1 MNHYRDEAYG
11 MIPVDRKQGP
21 WSKYLAREIQK
32 GIGGGYK
39 CKKCGEIFPVL
50 PDLFSHGC
58 PVKLQE
64 KINKVR
70 SSLGQVNIG
79 LPTGINCVDS
89 NLCVGSLEAVSEFRK
104 NDLHESR
111 VEILDVRSYFDPVT
125 WEPLDSIYRLIDEI
139 RRLQDFR
146 KIGLIHC
153 FAGVDRSPF
162 VACLYLG
169 IKYKLKFRE
178 AYKLVKERRPQ
189 TTIHE
194 EWLRKMGISK
204 V

>member
-21 WSKYLAREIQK
+21 WSKYLHRAVQA
-32 GIGGGYK
+32 GIDGGYK
-39 CKKCGEIFPVL
+39 CEKCSELFPSFPQL
-50 PDLFSHGC
+50 AGHSC

-70 SSLGQVNIG
+70 SSLGQVNIE

-89 NLCVGSLEAVSEFRK
+89 KLCVGSLEAVIEFRK
-104 NDLHESR
+104 NDMLESG

-125 WEPLDSIYRLIDEI
+125 WEPLDSIYRLVDEI
-139 RRLQDFR
+139 IWLRDFG

-153 FAGVDRSPF
+153 YAGVDRSPF

-169 IKYKLKFRE
+169 IRHKLLFRE

-189 TTIHE
+189 TSIHE
-194 EWLRKMGISK
+194 EWLTKMGISN